1 MSHAFLRRKSIE
13 SNASNQTGL
22 KRIFGPWHLIILGV
36 GITVGSGLFSLT
48 GVAAGQHAGP
58 AVILSFLIA
67 PIACAFAGL
76 CYAELAGIISSGGSA
91 YSYTYVTLG
100 ETAAWS
106 VGWSLVLEYTVG
118 AAAVASSWSGYL
130 SSLLRGW
137 GITLDPRL
145 THASFTDVVMADGSI
160 EKAWFN
166 LPSAFILL
174 CITLLLMRGTTESSR
189 INAVV
194 VIIKML
200 VIASVIIVCF
210 PHIQHTNYEPFIPPN
225 TGEFGHF
232 GFSGVMRAAGMAF
245 FAYVGFDIVSS
256 ATTDTRNP
264 QRNIPIGVIGT
275 LIACALIYVVF
286 AAVLIGVVDY
296 RTMIND
302 ANPVATAI
310 DKVHMPWLASLV
322 KLGVT
327 IGYITVLYG
336 MLLGQSRIGLTMAND
351 GLLPKKLAHL
361 HQKTKTPWTA
371 HIFSFIACSIL
382 AGTLPIGMLGNMT
395 SIGTLFAFIV
405 VCLGV
410 IALRIREP
418 DLERWF
424 RVPGGT
430 FLVPVLGIITCGTIM
445 LSMDKGTWI
454 RLGLWWVAGMV
465 IYAFYGAKKSL
476 LNPKN
481 AAIKNLTDT

>member
-1 MSHAFLRRKSIE
+1 MQRAFLRRKPINND
-13 SNASNQTGL
+13 NANQSGL

-67 PIACAFAGL
+67 PIACGFAGL
-76 CYAELAGIISSGGSA
+76 CYAELAGVISSGGSA
-91 YSYTYVTLG
+91 YSYTYAAIG
-100 ETAAWS
+100 EVAAWS
-106 VGWSLVLEYTVG
+106 VGWNLVLEYTVG

-137 GITLDPRL
+137 GLTLDPRL
-145 THASFTDVVMADGSI
+145 TAPTFTPVTMPDGTQA
-160 EKAWFN
+160 EAWFN
-166 LPSAFILL
+166 IPSVFILF

-194 VIIKML
+194 VVIKMF
-200 VIASVIIVCF
+200 VITSVVLVCF
-210 PHIQHTNYEPFIPPN
+210 PHIKQAHYEPFIPPN

-245 FAYVGFDIVSS
+245 FAYLGFDIVSS
-256 ATTDTRNP
+256 ATTDTKNP

-275 LIACALIYVVF
+275 LVICSIIYVVF
-286 AAVLIGVVDY
+286 AAVLVGVVDY
-296 RTMIND
+296 RTMVND

-310 DKVHMPWLASLV
+310 DMVHMPWLASLV

-327 IGYITVLYG
+327 LGYISVLYG
-336 MLLGQSRIGLTMAND
+336 MLLGQSRIALTMSQD
-351 GLLPKKLAHL
+351 GLLPPFLGKLNR
-361 HQKTKTPWTA
+361 KTLTPWHA
-371 HIFSFIACSIL
+371 HGLCFLMAGLL
-382 AGTLPIGMLGNMT
+382 AGTFSISTLGNMT

-405 VCLGV
+405 VCCGV
-410 IALRIREP
+410 IILRYREP
-418 DLERWF
+418 ELERLF

-430 FLVPVLGIITCGTIM
+430 FLVPILGILSCGAVM
-445 LSMDKGTWI
+445 VSLDGGTWI
-454 RLGLWWVAGMV
+454 RLLGWWAIGMIIYGL
-465 IYAFYGAKKSL
+465 YGIKKSA
-476 LNPKN
+476 LNMD
-481 AAIKNLTDT
+481 IS